1 MGKET
6 TETVN
11 KVNAKLALF
20 KALKEAG
27 YRTELDSS
35 SVPTVICKNADDMEN
50 TIKEVKKIVKD
61 LEYNSSFGVRIM
73 RRGDINLVEDFM
85 SKVASGASVKYVDDS
100 KVTDHYAIIPTGD
113 TSAISGLSSL
123 ERSVYIVFAIFNGF
137 IF

>member
-73 RRGDINLVEDFM
+73 RRGDINLVEDDV
-85 SKVASGASVKYVDDS
+85 VAGSEETVAAEDDVAADSEETIVAEGADAIDFNNDS
-100 KVTDHYAIIPTGD
+100 EAIQQ
-113 TSAISGLSSL
+113 A
-123 ERSVYIVFAIFNGF
+123 V
-137 IF
+137 

>member
-35 SVPTVICKNADDMEN
+35 SVPTVICKNADDMEQ

-73 RRGDINLVEDFM
+73 RRGDINLVEDDV
-85 SKVASGASVKYVDDS
+85 VAGSEEAVAAEDTDAIDFSNDS
-100 KVTDHYAIIPTGD
+100 EAIQQ
-113 TSAISGLSSL
+113 A
-123 ERSVYIVFAIFNGF
+123 V
-137 IF
+137 